1 MKSIE
6 LELWPYQKA
15 FLLIGGITGICMALL
30 KVIKKPFIEGGVMSD
45 FRRIKLQVLAVLKS
59 PDWEKMLEAILDI
72 PSRKIIG
79 PLFSLLLHPPEIKWR
94 AVTVFGL
101 VVPGIEKQNKSDALD
116 VMRRLLW
123 NMQRNSSNSGWG
135 ISESMG
141 EVMAQ
146 SERMAEKFHNQLI
159 SYIQN
164 PDCFG
169 SGNNYI
175 EHPQLRQMAYWS
187 LGRLSEARPWFTSKA
202 VPDLLQA
209 LSVET
214 EESKAF
220 ICWALGSLR
229 AKTARID
236 LEELVE
242 STREVELYRNRMLTR
257 PTLGELARE
266 ALQKIEE

>member
-1 MKSIE
+1 
-6 LELWPYQKA
+6 
-15 FLLIGGITGICMALL
+15 
-30 KVIKKPFIEGGVMSD
+30 MSD
-45 FRRIKLQVLAVLKS
+45 FRKIKLQVLAVLKS
-59 PDWEKMLEAILDI
+59 PDWEKMLDSLLDI

-94 AVTVFGL
+94 TVTLFGL
-101 VVPGIEKQNKSDALD
+101 IVSALEKKNRSEALA

-135 ISESMG
+135 VSECMG

-146 SERMAEKFHNQLI
+146 SENMVKKFHNQLI

-164 PDCFG
+164 PRCFG

-175 EHPQLRQMAYWS
+175 EHPQLRQMAYWGI
-187 LGRLSEARPWFTSKA
+187 GRLSEARPWYVSKA

-209 LSVET
+209 LLMET

-220 ICWALGSLR
+220 ICWILGSLR
-229 AKTARID
+229 EKKARNI
-236 LEELVE
+236 LEELSG
-242 STREVELYRNRMLTR
+242 STIEVDLYRNRILTR
-257 PTLGELARE
+257 HTLGELAGE
-266 ALQKIEE
+266 ALEKICSSDFILS